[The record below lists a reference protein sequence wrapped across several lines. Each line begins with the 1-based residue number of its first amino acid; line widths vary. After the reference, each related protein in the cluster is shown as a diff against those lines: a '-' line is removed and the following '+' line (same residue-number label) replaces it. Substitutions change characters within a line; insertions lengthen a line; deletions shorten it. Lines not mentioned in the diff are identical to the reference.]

1 MNHYEFDPKMYQ
13 TVGTNIKKFR
23 EEKGLSI
30 EELSKCTGISEMNIL
45 HYEIAEG
52 MPISIYDLYRI
63 SVILEVSIEKFFE

>member
-13 TVGTNIKKFR
+13 TVGSNIKKFR
-23 EEKGLSI
+23 EKSGMSI
-30 EELSKCTGISEMNIL
+30 KELSQCTGISELNIL

-52 MPISIYDLYRI
+52 KTISIYDLYRI